1 MRETIVNQ
9 NIIRPTLGALFLG
22 LLIAQ
27 TPFSAAKAQ
36 SIPETMIDLFLRS
49 NAPIPSIDSKTQQ
62 LYLSMRNWLGPYQG
76 VRKVGNEYL
85 ATFKYALLP
94 VVVQLNGRG
103 QIQAIGTG
111 CPRSES
117 LSLRQ
122 APNNLRQAWS
132 KCTSLKP

>member
-1 MRETIVNQ
+1 VNR
-9 NIIRPTLGALFLG
+9 NMISPILGALLLG

-36 SIPETMIDLFLRS
+36 PGPETIIDLFLRS
-49 NAPIPSIDSKTQQ
+49 NAPMPGVDSKTQQ
-62 LYLSMRNWLGPYQG
+62 LYVSMRNWLGPYQG
-76 VRKVGNEYL
+76 IRRVGNEYL

-94 VVVQLNGRG
+94 VVVQLNSSG
-103 QIQAIGTG
+103 QIEGVGTG
-111 CPRSES
+111 CPRSKS

-132 KCTSLKP
+132 KCTSLKQ

>member
-1 MRETIVNQ
+1 MNRNMISP
-9 NIIRPTLGALFLG
+9 ILGALFLG

-36 SIPETMIDLFLRS
+36 PSPETMIDLFLRS
-49 NAPIPSIDSKTQQ
+49 NAPIPGVDSKTQE
-62 LYLSMRNWLGPYQG
+62 LYISMRNWLGPYQG

-94 VVVQLNGRG
+94 VVVQLNGSG
-103 QIQAIGTG
+103 QIKAIGTG

-117 LSLRQ
+117 RSLRQ
-122 APNNLRQAWS
+122 APTDLRQAWS
-132 KCTSLKP
+132 KCTSLKQ

>member
-1 MRETIVNQ
+1 MISS
-9 NIIRPTLGALFLG
+9 ILGALLLG

-49 NAPIPSIDSKTQQ
+49 NAPIPGVDSKTQQ
-62 LYLSMRNWLGPYQG
+62 MYASMRNWLGPYQG

-94 VVVQLNGRG
+94 VVVQLNGSG
-103 QIQAIGTG
+103 QIEGIGTG

-122 APNNLRQAWS
+122 APKNLRQVWS